1 VALVN
6 KDATVIKLAMN
17 YAEVDKAK
25 TIINKLVQVYNQDAI
40 EDKNTEFRNTA
51 KFIAERIEQIGKDLG
66 DVENQKERFKQS
78 NQISDLETEVKLGCR
93 QMRKLKVKSW
103 KLMHS
108 LN

>member
-6 KDATVIKLAMN
+6 KATVIKLAMN

-51 KFIAERIEQIGKDLG
+51 KFI
-66 DVENQKERFKQS
+66 
-78 NQISDLETEVKLGCR
+78 VKG
-93 QMRKLKVKSW
+93 
-103 KLMHS
+103 
-108 LN
+108 